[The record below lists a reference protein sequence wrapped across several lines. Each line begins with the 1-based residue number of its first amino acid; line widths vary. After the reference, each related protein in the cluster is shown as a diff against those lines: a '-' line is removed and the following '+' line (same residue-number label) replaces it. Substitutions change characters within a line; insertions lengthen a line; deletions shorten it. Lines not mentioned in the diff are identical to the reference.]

1 MAIDDLVTM
10 KDRLVEQNHISSDM
24 KQKEVKSIIEKM
36 DPKIKKELL
45 GDMNMCTMKAKGIP
59 GICLEQDFYADSE
72 GHVVEF
78 DGLKK
83 IHKKITTKQK
93 DDGISNFSIINS
105 HQTRTFNKSTWSGFD
120 FKDGQWFPKGYKQR
134 N

>member
-1 MAIDDLVTM
+1 M
-10 KDRLVEQNHISSDM
+10 KAKLVEQNHITSDI
-24 KQKEVKSIIEKM
+24 KQKEVKNIIDKM
-36 DPKIKKELL
+36 DSKTKTELL
-45 GDMNMCTMKAKGIP
+45 GNMNMWTMKAKGVP
-59 GICLEQDFYADSE
+59 GICLQQDFYADSE

-83 IHKKITTKQK
+83 IHKTITLKQK
-93 DDGISNFSIINS
+93 NDGISNFSIINN

-120 FKDGQWFPKGYKQR
+120 FKDGQWFPKIFSSTHELT